1 MVLSKTSHFVLFQP
15 PEIQMNCKWCCYNL
29 LVLFFTAELR
39 CHHIWKKTSIGLTL
53 NSMCCFFFLAVIL
66 FLVTNIFLCLLL
78 AVSDYRQSLQFQ
90 NLNQEKQNIQLEV
103 CINMIWKYMIS
114 HFLIFQCFVFNERET
129 SEPMQVM
136 RGGRTVK
143 ISIFDIVV
151 GDVVPLKIGDQV
163 RFISEKN
170 NFLLCI

>member
-29 LVLFFTAELR
+29 LVLFFTAELL
-39 CHHIWKKTSIGLTL
+39 CPSYLEKTSIGLALSTP
-53 NSMCCFFFLAVIL
+53 CAVFFPSSVL
-66 FLVTNIFLCLLL
+66 FLVTNTFLCLLL

-103 CINMIWKYMIS
+103 CINVIWKYMIS
-114 HFLIFQCFVFNERET
+114 YFLIFHCFVFNERET
-129 SEPMQVM
+129 SKPMQVM
-136 RGGRTVK
+136 RGGRTMK

-163 RFISEKN
+163 RFISEEN